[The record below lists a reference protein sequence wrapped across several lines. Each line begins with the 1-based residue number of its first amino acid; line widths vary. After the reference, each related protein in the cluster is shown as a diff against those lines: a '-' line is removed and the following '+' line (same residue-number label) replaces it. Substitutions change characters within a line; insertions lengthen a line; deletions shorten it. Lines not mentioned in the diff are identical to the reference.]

1 MNIKVK
7 LPPDFQFSQGS
18 LQDFVDC
25 RQRFFLRYIRRL
37 AWPAIETEPV
47 LENERWM
54 QQGALFHRLVQQ
66 AQLGVPADQL
76 LTYIQ
81 GEDLERWWDNFK
93 TCCAPLINQAE
104 GRFVELSLTAALGL
118 NRITAKF
125 DLVLRSAS
133 GQATIFDWKTSAKH
147 PQRQWLERRLQTIVY
162 PWLLIQAGSSLNQG
176 TPFLP
181 EQIEMVYWF
190 THYPQEPERF
200 PYDQAHYAADTRYL
214 VELADTIHSLPES
227 GYTLT
232 ADERKC
238 RYCIYRSLCD
248 RGVQSGDINDIEN
261 GEQDDLMLA
270 LDFDQVEEIPL

>member
-47 LENERWM
+47 LENEHWM

-66 AQLGVPADQL
+66 AQLGVPAARL
-76 LTYIQ
+76 LTYIL
-81 GEDLERWWDNFK
+81 GEELERWWDNFK

-104 GRFVELSLTAALGL
+104 GHFVELSLNTALGL

-147 PQRQWLERRLQTIVY
+147 PQRQWLEHRLQTIVY
-162 PWLLIQAGSSLNQG
+162 PWLLVQAGSSLNQG

-190 THYPQEPERF
+190 TDYPQEPERF

-214 VELADTIHSLPES
+214 VELAETIHTLPES
-227 GYTLT
+227 GFTLT
-232 ADERKC
+232 SDKRKC

-248 RGVQSGDINDIEN
+248 RGVQAGDINDIEN
-261 GEQDDLMLA
+261 GEQDDLSLSV
-270 LDFDQVEEIPL
+270 DFDQVEEIPL